1 MKSYREYLA
10 DMITKRNADIKIE
23 AFRRAVS
30 EAVGKGDRKRV
41 LKLRRLHEYAGDDS
55 FPEDET
61 CLKIADAALTTMGNE
76 ELIKTVGFQNTLD
89 EIIDDW
95 SADEQIAFVRI
106 SKILH
111 PERLKAL
118 NEKLNQQ

>member
-55 FPEDET
+55 FPEDEP

-95 SADEQIAFVRI
+95 SADEQIAFVKI